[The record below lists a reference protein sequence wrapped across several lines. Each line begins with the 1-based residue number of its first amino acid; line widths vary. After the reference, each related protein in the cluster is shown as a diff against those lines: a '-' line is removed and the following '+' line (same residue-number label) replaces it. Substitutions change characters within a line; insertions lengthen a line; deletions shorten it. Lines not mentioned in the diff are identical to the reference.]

1 MGSKLDKAIAGLDRL
16 RKSLYGTT
24 FFGDEDAPLSD
35 RELVIAK
42 AFMLGGVFAASE
54 VVEGSEVDVL
64 SAFDATYDLFENC
77 YDKWLE
83 DVRVSK
89 EADRDDD
96 GKSDRDLIAEL
107 LLRLEN

>member
-64 SAFDATYDLFENC
+64 IAFDATYDLFENC
-77 YDKWLE
+77 YDNWLE
-83 DVRVSK
+83 DVRSAK
-89 EADRDDD
+89 EADDD

-107 LLRLEN
+107 LLRLEE